1 MISKVSDKV
10 YLTPT
15 MRLSVRTLLKPSKS
29 LSNIVAFI
37 GEEGSFPHT
46 KRAYTSDPPIIDK
59 EKFCLSYKY
68 VTTTMHN
75 RDIYGNNQLISRHKF
90 FVSVF
95 I

>member
-29 LSNIVAFI
+29 LSNIVAFV

-68 VTTTMHN
+68 VTMTMHS
-75 RDIYGNNQLISRHKF
+75 RDNNGNNQIIDESF